1 MTTPLQVSTPELGG
15 RRALTLALMALIF
28 TFMLPAA
35 GLALSVFGFV
45 VGVRDAR
52 LLGRAKQRAG
62 MAVSAIVISVIA
74 FLLGAVTT
82 LVQVY
87 FSAELTAYAECR
99 KGAGTV
105 TAEQECTGALKRALE
120 NKLGVPWPS
129 DMPLPG

>member
-52 LLGRAKQRAG
+52 LLGRAKQRTG

-120 NKLGVPWPS
+120 SKLGVPWPS

>member
-45 VGVRDAR
+45 VGVRDTR
-52 LLGRAKQRAG
+52 LLGRAKQRTG